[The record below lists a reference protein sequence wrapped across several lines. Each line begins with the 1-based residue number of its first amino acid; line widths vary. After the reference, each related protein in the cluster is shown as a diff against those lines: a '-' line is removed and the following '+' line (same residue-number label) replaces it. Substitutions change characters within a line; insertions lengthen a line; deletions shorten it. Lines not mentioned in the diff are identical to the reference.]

1 MMSMII
7 CFLYHPPQPT
17 EKMSFVTEKFC
28 KVQVL
33 NLIKYL
39 KEDFC
44 LACYE
49 KRITNEPHD
58 ALGLFQ
64 NFSVCLVVSEE
75 LKKFLP
81 ASEIFKIPCTLGV
94 FTLWIR

>member
-1 MMSMII
+1 M
-7 CFLYHPPQPT
+7 
-17 EKMSFVTEKFC
+17 
-28 KVQVL
+28 
-33 NLIKYL
+33 KYL

-49 KRITNEPHD
+49 KRIINEPHD
-58 ALGLFQ
+58 AVGLFQ
-64 NFSVCLVVSEE
+64 NFSVCLVVSEK

-81 ASEIFKIPCTLGV
+81 APEIFEIPCTLGV